1 WEGLVKMTMTERFGN
16 EEWMQNWAGA
26 PFCNTYLV
34 RKPRMP
40 VPFLDFDQG
49 HEAGISASYSDQL
62 DLMRETFT
70 QSQSVCRHVADPAAA
85 WDAML
90 GLNDGGMARLAE
102 YVGSIGTLDFKLA
115 RIGEQFNDKIL
126 QEVV

>member
-1 WEGLVKMTMTERFGN
+1 SPGLIWAMTKFDKRINGALQQPKSQLDEGWEGLVKMTMTERFGN

-70 QSQSVCRHVADPAAA
+70 QSQSVCRH
-85 WDAML
+85 
-90 GLNDGGMARLAE
+90 
-102 YVGSIGTLDFKLA
+102 
-115 RIGEQFNDKIL
+115 
-126 QEVV
+126 